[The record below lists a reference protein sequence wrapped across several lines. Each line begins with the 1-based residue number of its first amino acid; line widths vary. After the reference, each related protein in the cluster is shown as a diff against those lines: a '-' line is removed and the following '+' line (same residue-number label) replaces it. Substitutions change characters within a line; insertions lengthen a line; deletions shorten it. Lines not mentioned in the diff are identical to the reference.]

1 MFIRS
6 CHQVTSI
13 GSEAELKVIICRKA
27 GQYLSLNSEILECTI
42 TYKPIVYLGIYFQVF
57 LIEKCKNNYITCVL
71 QVQPGPPP
79 CPVFYPE
86 KQEITLPPDGLW
98 VLRFPYAYVTE
109 RGPCFPPKENV
120 QLMSYK
126 VFRGVLKAVTQ

>member
-1 MFIRS
+1 MIR
-6 CHQVTSI
+6 VRNIPVIYKSI
-13 GSEAELKVIICRKA
+13 VCFSFYRPGVH
-27 GQYLSLNSEILECTI
+27 
-42 TYKPIVYLGIYFQVF
+42 
-57 LIEKCKNNYITCVL
+57 IEKWKNNYITYVS

-126 VFRGVLKAVTQ
+126 VLRGILKAVTQ

>member
-1 MFIRS
+1 MACLCIGDVICSLKFDIFAVVKLEMESHNNGTMVS
-6 CHQVTSI
+6 CNIFCYFVCFFCFNSNDV
-13 GSEAELKVIICRKA
+13 S
-27 GQYLSLNSEILECTI
+27 LSAHAS
-42 TYKPIVYLGIYFQVF
+42 FSF
-57 LIEKCKNNYITCVL
+57 

-86 KQEITLPPDGLW
+86 KQEITLPSDGLW

-109 RGPCFPPKENV
+109 RGPCFPPKESQ

-126 VFRGVLKAVTQ
+126 VLRGILKAVTQ

>member
-1 MFIRS
+1 M
-6 CHQVTSI
+6 
-13 GSEAELKVIICRKA
+13 
-27 GQYLSLNSEILECTI
+27 SLNNEILECTI
-42 TYKPIVYLGIYFQVF
+42 TYKPIVYLGIYFQMF
-57 LIEKCKNNYITCVL
+57 LIEKCKNNYISCVF

-126 VFRGVLKAVTQ
+126 VLRGVLKAVTQ

>member
-1 MFIRS
+1 DLRKLLRKVNVERS
-6 CHQVTSI
+6 PGGTPLTNKENMETGTGLTPVMTQ
-13 GSEAELKVIICRKA
+13 ALRRK
-27 GQYLSLNSEILECTI
+27 
-42 TYKPIVYLGIYFQVF
+42 F
-57 LIEKCKNNYITCVL
+57 

-126 VFRGVLKAVTQ
+126 VLRGVLKAVTQ

>member
-126 VFRGVLKAVTQ
+126 VLRGVLKAVTQ

>member
-1 MFIRS
+1 MCFL
-6 CHQVTSI
+6 
-13 GSEAELKVIICRKA
+13 LKNVKII
-27 GQYLSLNSEILECTI
+27 LL
-42 TYKPIVYLGIYFQVF
+42 PVF
-57 LIEKCKNNYITCVL
+57 F

-126 VFRGVLKAVTQ
+126 VLRGVLKAVTQ

>member
-1 MFIRS
+1 MWLLDLQCSRTR
-6 CHQVTSI
+6 CLV
-13 GSEAELKVIICRKA
+13 RD
-27 GQYLSLNSEILECTI
+27 LSAS
-42 TYKPIVYLGIYFQVF
+42 
-57 LIEKCKNNYITCVL
+57 CVL
-71 QVQPGPPP
+71 LRNLKGNFVTPVFQVQPGPPP

-126 VFRGVLKAVTQ
+126 VLRGVLKAVTQ